1 MDIVKNARQIHKKK
15 QLLEEANDD
24 DDNDRITITIDIKIP
39 KKDLN
44 TIMDLIPKL
53 SSKSTSNWSWS

>member
-39 KKDLN
+39 KKGIHKINKIIDL
-44 TIMDLIPKL
+44 TK
-53 SSKSTSNWSWS
+53 